1 MGRPN
6 VRKSAD
12 LCGGRPES
20 VQSSRLESGPGG
32 RRRGARAGASEGVSV
47 VAVKK
52 LVLDLTFGAAI
63 PLTILSFGTDYIG
76 ARPTFVL
83 AGLIPAAYV
92 FWDILFYS
100 KRFNFITSVVAATAV
115 AQGSAALLTV
125 DGWKYALADTS
136 GTIVTFVI
144 FGISLLLGR
153 PIVNYFVV
161 QVYQP
166 ETPEQEDLLW
176 RMLRSR
182 EVHRMMVIAT
192 TVILA
197 ENLLRGVGNYTLNVW
212 RVTAEFGTEEFN
224 LQKRNV
230 DSMTRFIMPVTAMG
244 ALFWAFYLVNARVD
258 WWLEPV
264 AAEGG
269 SLYEQIRRRLALSAR
284 NDGAAA
290 ATGGS
295 ASADLSN
302 MVLTAPPRR
311 RPSVAAPSQPPET
324 P

>member
-1 MGRPN
+1 M
-6 VRKSAD
+6 
-12 LCGGRPES
+12 
-20 VQSSRLESGPGG
+20 
-32 RRRGARAGASEGVSV
+32 
-47 VAVKK
+47 KK
-52 LVLDLTFGAAI
+52 LALDLTFGAVI
-63 PLTILSFGTDYIG
+63 PITILSFGTDYIG

-136 GTIVTFVI
+136 GTIVTFLI
-144 FGISLLLGR
+144 FGVSLLLGR

-176 RMLRSR
+176 KMLRSK
-182 EVHRMMVIAT
+182 EVHRMMVLAT
-192 TVILA
+192 LIILA
-197 ENLLRGVGNYTLNVW
+197 ENLLRGIGNYSLNLW

-264 AAEGG
+264 SGEGG
-269 SLYEQIRRRLALSAR
+269 TLYDQIRRRLAHRS
-284 NDGAAA
+284 DGA
-290 ATGGS
+290 GNVSGP
-295 ASADLSN
+295 ASRSD
-302 MVLTAPPRR
+302 VVTAPPRR
-311 RPSVAAPSQPPET
+311 RTPAGTSPAPAHHAPEATEVPPGAALASAELDASQPSPSQPSPS
-324 P
+324 PAQPSPPPGRPAAADQPA

>member
-1 MGRPN
+1 M
-6 VRKSAD
+6 
-12 LCGGRPES
+12 L
-20 VQSSRLESGPGG
+20 GPRQGHPG
-32 RRRGARAGASEGVSV
+32 PWPLGELA
-47 VAVKK
+47 VAFKK
-52 LVLDLTFGAAI
+52 LALDLTFGAVI
-63 PLTILSFGTDYIG
+63 PITILSFGTDYIG

-100 KRFNFITSVVAATAV
+100 KRFNFITSVIAATAI

-136 GTIVTFVI
+136 GTIVTFLI

-166 ETPEQEDLLW
+166 ENLEEEHLIWQ
-176 RMLRSR
+176 MLRSP
-182 EVHRMMVIAT
+182 EVHRTMVLAT
-192 TVILA
+192 TIILA
-197 ENLLRGVGNYTLNVW
+197 ENLLRGVGNYYLNLW

-244 ALFWAFYLVNARVD
+244 ALFWAFYLVNLRVD
-258 WWLEPV
+258 RWLDVV
-264 AAEGG
+264 AADGG
-269 SLYEQIRRRLALSAR
+269 SLFEQIRRRLGLPADASQMENAPAR
-284 NDGAAA
+284 NDVIA
-290 ATGGS
+290 
-295 ASADLSN
+295 
-302 MVLTAPPRR
+302 APPRPR
-311 RPSVAAPSQPPET
+311 RPPPSPASPASPPN
-324 P
+324 PPSK

>member
-1 MGRPN
+1 M
-6 VRKSAD
+6 
-12 LCGGRPES
+12 
-20 VQSSRLESGPGG
+20 
-32 RRRGARAGASEGVSV
+32 
-47 VAVKK
+47 KK
-52 LVLDLTFGAAI
+52 LALDLTFGAVI
-63 PLTILSFGTDYIG
+63 PITILSFGTDYLG

-136 GTIVTFVI
+136 GTIVTFLI
-144 FGISLLLGR
+144 FGVSLLLGR

-166 ETPEQEDLLW
+166 ETPEEEDLLW
-176 RMLRSR
+176 KMLRSK
-182 EVHRMMVIAT
+182 EVHRMMVLAT
-192 TVILA
+192 LIILA
-197 ENLLRGVGNYTLNVW
+197 ENLLRGIGNYALNVW

-264 AAEGG
+264 SGEGG
-269 SLYEQIRRRLALSAR
+269 TLYDQIRRRLALR
-284 NDGAAA
+284 GDGAGN
-290 ATGGS
+290 ATGP
-295 ASADLSN
+295 ASRTD
-302 MVLTAPPRR
+302 VLTAPPRR
-311 RPSVAAPSQPPET
+311 RTPAGASPAPAHHAPGPKDVPPTSALASAEPDADVSQPLPSQAAPSQASAT
-324 P
+324 PGRQAAADRPA